1 MVYTAIP
8 YMVLA
13 NLLISLVDR
22 VPFLCPGSFVP
33 GCEIN
38 TTLPNGGGSSD
49 IPLYIDLID
58 YQPGV
63 RDIRGL
69 PENGVT
75 RPGKR
80 HVLDGNDQ
88 NGRRTFTVR
97 ESGEQKDY
105 DTQGSIIWDWD
116 NPSTEQ
122 KALVGGAVTGIWKDD
137 MGLWTAPKLDLD
149 GACWSPNGTV
159 IGWDDLGE
167 SVVFGKWAL
176 DILVGA
182 GCDQQNSS
190 HGDVTLID
198 DSQTVMPFNM
208 IPTPSHTIAINEA
221 SVSGASVPIAAV
233 SMEGVSAPVG
243 AVSVYGVLVPAVAI
257 AIDAV

>member
-8 YMVLA
+8 YMVLV
-13 NLLISLVDR
+13 NLLISLVDKVPYLCP
-22 VPFLCPGSFVP
+22 VPFLP

-49 IPLYIDLID
+49 IPLDIDLID
-58 YQPGV
+58 YQPGA
-63 RDIRGL
+63 RDIRGT
-69 PENGVT
+69 PENGMT

-105 DTQGSIIWDWD
+105 DTQGFIIWDWD

-122 KALVGGAVTGIWKDD
+122 KALVGGDITGIWKDD

-159 IGWDDLGE
+159 IGWDALGE

-176 DILVGA
+176 DILIGA

-190 HGDVTLID
+190 HGEVTINNPP
-198 DSQTVMPFNM
+198 TVMPLE
-208 IPTPSHTIAINEA
+208 ITPTPSHTVAINDVPA
-221 SVSGASVPIAAV
+221 SDASVPVHAV
-233 SMEGVSAPVG
+233 SMEGVLAPVG